1 MLNLER
7 ILFRRHQKRDL
18 KKLAQNSTVF
28 SLLAYSQ
35 VHILRCQ
42 SKKISVIDK
51 NPIKNCPYNS
61 IWNYLATS
69 WYWLYYDI
77 RCNVPPSSLPKYG
90 VFFCLV
96 VKRRTS
102 LSQTIL
108 DQITPIFYAS
118 ENFLSK
124 FVEIIESPSHIF
136 TSQLLLSSGTILVGN
151 YLFAILTL
159 KTQESK
165 SEDRKNVVSF
175 TLLFTISVY
184 LLMYSI
190 H

>member
-69 WYWLYYDI
+69 WY
-77 RCNVPPSSLPKYG
+77 
-90 VFFCLV
+90 
-96 VKRRTS
+96 
-102 LSQTIL
+102 
-108 DQITPIFYAS
+108 
-118 ENFLSK
+118 
-124 FVEIIESPSHIF
+124 
-136 TSQLLLSSGTILVGN
+136 
-151 YLFAILTL
+151 
-159 KTQESK
+159 
-165 SEDRKNVVSF
+165 
-175 TLLFTISVY
+175 
-184 LLMYSI
+184 
-190 H
+190 

>member
-1 MLNLER
+1 M
-7 ILFRRHQKRDL
+7 
-18 KKLAQNSTVF
+18 
-28 SLLAYSQ
+28 Q
-35 VHILRCQ
+35 V
-42 SKKISVIDK
+42 KI
-51 NPIKNCPYNS
+51 
-61 IWNYLATS
+61 
-69 WYWLYYDI
+69 
-77 RCNVPPSSLPKYG
+77 
-90 VFFCLV
+90 
-96 VKRRTS
+96 
-102 LSQTIL
+102 
-108 DQITPIFYAS
+108 
-118 ENFLSK
+118 SK